1 VGSPS
6 GVIHFEAT
14 IRQHLT
20 RSRFPG
26 VILFE
31 ATRVE
36 DPVYLGASQ
45 TLNNL
50 ADYKIDF
57 SGLE

>member
-31 ATRVE
+31 ATRRGR
-36 DPVYLGASQ
+36 LF
-45 TLNNL
+45 
-50 ADYKIDF
+50 IF
-57 SGLE
+57 

>member
-6 GVIHFEAT
+6 GVIHSEAT

-31 ATRVE
+31 ATRP
-36 DPVYLGASQ
+36 DHPGF
-45 TLNNL
+45 LNPCKTARFL
-50 ADYKIDF
+50 V
-57 SGLE
+57 